1 MSVLLAEKWVD
12 KVYDIKRLSDK
23 IILVK
28 LLVEDA
34 AITVVSDYAPQTG
47 LEESIKDAFSD
58 YLLSSLNYQIKK

>member
-28 LLVEDA
+28 LLLEDA

-47 LEESIKDAFSD
+47 LEESIKDAISD